1 LRRKRIL
8 AMAWESLKQR
18 RFRTSLTTLGVVI
31 GITAIIALASL
42 GEGFRVTI
50 REQMEQGF
58 ELNVLTVMS
67 GGLLTGESSYFTD
80 IDVQN
85 ITDITGVSIATPLI
99 QKARGIE
106 LFNAAGKNSTPLVS
120 LGVDFPHFWEIY
132 PERLGFENG
141 SLPQTIANNTVILGY
156 NVAHPN
162 ENEIFAYPDENV
174 TMQITRYVGLKPISI
189 NYTMNV
195 AGTLAKSGAAGFI
208 NFDDTVFIPL
218 DTARE
223 LYEIGD
229 KSDMIFVRLL
239 NKDYSDTVETQIKD
253 LFPAN
258 TVRVLVPSVFME
270 QVESILNM
278 VEIFLTSIA
287 SIALLVAGLGIMNIM
302 TVSVMERTREIGIL
316 KAIGA
321 KSRTV
326 LTMFLTEAALVGL
339 LGGLIG
345 VPVGYAMANVLS
357 YIMYRYSAGFAPSR
371 SIITG
376 SRAHPLAAVT
386 PILSPQWTIGAIA
399 FALLVSVIFGWYPAR
414 KAAKLD
420 PVEALRYE

>member
-1 LRRKRIL
+1 
-8 AMAWESLKQR
+8 MAWESLKQR

-31 GITAIIALASL
+31 GITAIIALSSL

-50 REQMEQGF
+50 RQQMEQGF
-58 ELNVLTVMS
+58 ELNVLTIMS
-67 GGLLTGESSYFTD
+67 GGLLTGESSYFSD
-80 IDVQN
+80 ADVQN
-85 ITDITGVSIATPLI
+85 ITDINGVAIATPLV
-99 QKARGIE
+99 QKARGNE
-106 LFNAAGKNSTPLVS
+106 LFNDAGKNSTPLVL
-120 LGVDFPHFWEIY
+120 LGVNFPHFWEIY

-141 SLPQTIANNTVILGY
+141 TLPQTITNNTVVFGY
-156 NVAHPN
+156 NVAHMK
-162 ENEIFAYPDENV
+162 ENEIFAHPNENV
-174 TMQITRYVGLKPISI
+174 IMQITRYVGRQQTSI

-223 LYEIGD
+223 IYESGD

-239 NKDYSDTVETQIKD
+239 NKDYSETVAAQIED

-258 TVRVLVPSVFME
+258 TVRVLVPSAFME
-270 QVESILNM
+270 QVESILSM

-326 LTMFLTEAALVGL
+326 LTMFLTEATLI
-339 LGGLIG
+339 GLIG
-345 VPVGYAMANVLS
+345 GVIGIPVGYAMANVLS
-357 YIMYRYSAGFAPSR
+357 HFMYRYSAGFVPRR

-376 SRAHPLAAVT
+376 SSSHPLAQVT
-386 PILSPQWTIGAIA
+386 PILSPQWAIGAIA

-414 KAAKLD
+414 KAAKLN